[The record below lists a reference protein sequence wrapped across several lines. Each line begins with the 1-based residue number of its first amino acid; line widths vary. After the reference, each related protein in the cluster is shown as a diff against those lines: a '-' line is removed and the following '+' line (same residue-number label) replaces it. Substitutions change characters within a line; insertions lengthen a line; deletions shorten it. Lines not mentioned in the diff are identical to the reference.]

1 MENYKIREIEN
12 LPKDEIMKLVIESQ
26 NDGFQ
31 FLNRLVRDYEN
42 GTNMFDKP
50 GEALFG
56 VFDKRNELI
65 AIGGINIDPFTKED
79 NIGRLRRF
87 YVAKTYRRK
96 GIGRMLVKQILDTAI
111 INFQTIVLHT
121 DTEQADKFYQS
132 LGFKKTD
139 RYPKSTHYLRLPVH
153 LL

>member
-1 MENYKIREIEN
+1 MENYIISDI
-12 LPKDEIMKLVIESQ
+12 KDLSKVEIMKLVTESQ
-26 NDGFQ
+26 NNGFN
-31 FLNRLVRDYEN
+31 FLNRLVHDYEK

-50 GEALFG
+50 GEAIYG
-56 VFDKRNELI
+56 VFSERNELI

-79 NIGRLRRF
+79 YIGRLRRF
-87 YVAKTYRRK
+87 YVAKAYRRK

-121 DTEQADKFYQS
+121 DSEQAVKFYQS

-139 RYPKSTHYLRLPVH
+139 RYPKSTHYLNLPVH
-153 LL
+153 PL